1 LIDRPTPPSLFLCL
15 FAQQRHLYYEHMATI
30 PSTISSNLD
39 KARKELLDLGLRNSL
54 LSFKPSK
61 TRGIEVVDGNSEQ
74 VFGWLVSEP
83 RSLAFF
89 ALPEK
94 VEESTRAALHAVRST
109 KVAVGLQSNLV
120 EKSLKSRLLA
130 TLLAANAHIEERGSN
145 ILYLALG
152 MLHWFEDDNSSKEL
166 RAPLLLVPV
175 EMKRTSARDAFT
187 LSYNNEEI
195 EDNLSLATKLHTEFR
210 VKLPELPDLEDLDI
224 RSYFAA
230 VAKATRGMNR
240 WQVQEDEISLGFFS
254 FGKFLMYRDLAPG
267 HWIGAHNADGS
278 PLMSA
283 LLRDGFHADPSP
295 VGEDQY
301 LDDHIA
307 PNALH
312 QVVDIDSSQALA
324 LLDIR
329 GGRNLVIQ
337 GPPGTGKSQTITNL
351 IADAIGQ
358 GKKVLFVAE
367 KMAALEVVKRRLD
380 KVGVGDACLELH
392 SHTANKKALL
402 GELKRTLQLGKPQLV
417 GGRFNLGQYTQLRDQ
432 LTNYCNAVNE
442 PVGDTTYTPY
452 QLIGEIVAIRTEL
465 NGTKLPRLAE
475 GQGPK
480 KPMARDWV
488 EQLATGVTGLERH
501 LARMGMPSLHPF
513 RHSDL
518 TALLPTERQD
528 LEAGFQDFLIAAE
541 RLEAALRDLSAFMGI
556 QVKLDAMEA
565 LLLAKAGRRAI
576 SAPHLR
582 DVQISAGDWQEQRD
596 LIRDLLGTGADLSAL
611 RAEFDAELIP
621 EAWDADL
628 LAARQVLRTT
638 GQKWWRIFSGNYRET
653 RSQIVGLCAG
663 TPKKDV
669 SEQLRLVEAVMQA
682 KRLGKIF
689 AQHESLGA
697 ALFGVQWQGQQSDWP
712 VLSRINDWIV
722 ELYRAIGTSEIPR
735 GILEFLAGNPAVD
748 GLLGRVETVEAALPA
763 FSTAFPALVQRLA
776 LNQMGKA
783 EVDSQPLDAQAAQ
796 VRVWLGQ
803 LSRLPEWITY
813 NNMAESV
820 RKAGLGWLVTAAH
833 DWDASSQHLTSFFRH
848 VAFEGILRSAYA
860 EREALRSFSTATQ
873 EQVREQFA
881 ELDRACFSSAQL
893 QLAMKH
899 WEALPRSGG
908 LGQMG
913 ILLREFEK
921 RARHMPIRKLI
932 TEAGNVI
939 QAIKPVF
946 MMSPMSIATFLPPG
960 AVDFDLV
967 VFDEAS
973 QVKPVDAFGAVLRGR
988 QLVVVG
994 DSKQL
999 PPTSFFD
1006 SLASDTDSDDDDD
1019 EEAGTTADMESIL
1032 GLVAGQ
1038 GAPQRMLRWHYRS
1051 RHESL
1056 IALSNKEF
1064 YDNRLVVFP
1073 SPESTKK
1080 GLGLVFH
1087 HLKDTAY
1094 DRGRSRTNRKEAFAV
1109 AQAVMHHAHKTPHLT
1124 LGVAAFS
1131 LTQAD
1136 AIIDELER
1144 LRSGDPVAEAFFS
1157 QHPFEPFFVKNLES
1171 VQGDERDVILI
1182 SVGYGKDEN
1191 GYLSM
1196 SFGALNGSGGERR
1209 LNVLITR
1216 ARLSCEVYSNIT
1228 HDDIDLARTQAR
1240 GVAAFKAF
1248 LKYAATGILDVPDAG
1263 RTEQDS
1269 VFEEQVADALERIGH
1284 KLVAQVGSGGFRI
1297 DLAVVDP
1304 DLPGRYLLGIECDGA
1319 TYHSSRSARDR
1330 DRLREQVLVSLGW
1343 RIHRIWSTDWFADPD
1358 GEIKRVLLAIDE
1370 ERVRQ
1375 KDMKTTVHDAARPP
1389 TVAPRLMRSDARSE
1403 EDLMDAPM
1411 GGIPYVVAQI
1421 ALHLNGYGLHDLPDR
1436 HLLPVIADIVQAEG
1450 PVHVDE
1456 VIRRLAEA
1464 VGVKRVGSR
1473 IEAAMRAAI
1482 RKSSRSGLIEIR
1494 GDFLWPPDETVG
1506 RAKPRDRS
1514 GLPASA
1520 RKIELIAPEEIAAG
1534 IHQVVNSSYGINQV
1548 DIPVAVA
1555 RLLGF
1560 SRTSDEITIAI
1571 ASSVKQLIKRQQL
1584 TVDDGQVSLV

>member
-1 LIDRPTPPSLFLCL
+1 MSERLQSASPI
-15 FAQQRHLYYEHMATI
+15 
-30 PSTISSNLD
+30 TISASLD

-54 LSFKPSK
+54 LSYKPSK
-61 TRGIEVVDGNSEQ
+61 TRGIEVADCDSAQ
-74 VFGWLVSEP
+74 VFGWLVAEPRPLPFFSVPDKEEGAPNTEP
-83 RSLAFF
+83 RSGHRTMA
-89 ALPEK
+89 
-94 VEESTRAALHAVRST
+94 
-109 KVAVGLQSNLV
+109 AVGLQTNLV

-130 TLLAANAHIEERGSN
+130 TLLAAEAHIEERGSN
-145 ILYLALG
+145 ILFLALG
-152 MLHWFEDDNSSKEL
+152 MLHWFEDDNSTKEL

-175 EMKRTSARDAFT
+175 ELKRTSARDRFT
-187 LSYNNEEI
+187 VSYNDADI
-195 EDNLSLATKLHTEFR
+195 EDNLSLATKLRTEFR
-210 VKLPELPDLEDLDI
+210 VTLPELPELEDLDI

-230 VAKATRGMNR
+230 VAQATRGLSR
-240 WQVQEDEISLGFFS
+240 WRVEEDEISLGFFS
-254 FGKFLMYRDLAPG
+254 FGKFLMYRDLAPEQ
-267 HWIGAHNADGS
+267 WIGAENVDGS
-278 PLMSA
+278 PLLAA

-301 LDDHIA
+301 LDDLIA
-307 PNALH
+307 PDALH
-312 QVVDIDSSQALA
+312 QVVDMDSSQALA

-337 GPPGTGKSQTITNL
+337 GPPGTGKSQTITNV

-367 KMAALEVVKRRLD
+367 KMAALDVVKRRLD

-402 GELKRTLQLGKPQLV
+402 EQLKRTLQLGKPQLV

-442 PVGDTTYTPY
+442 PVGETTYTPY
-452 QLIGEIVAIRTEL
+452 QLMGELVAIRTEL
-465 NGTKLPRLAE
+465 NGTKLPHLAE
-475 GQGPK
+475 GLGPGTLIS
-480 KPMARDWV
+480 RDLA
-488 EQLATGVTGLERH
+488 EQLATTVAGLERH
-501 LARMGMPSLHPF
+501 LARMGTPGQHPF

-518 TALLPTERQD
+518 QALLPTERQD
-528 LEAGFQDFLIAAE
+528 LETGFHDFLTAAAT
-541 RLEAALRDLSAFMGI
+541 LEAALRELSAFIGI
-556 QVKLDAMEA
+556 EVKLDAMEA
-565 LLLAKAGRRAI
+565 LLLAKAGRRAM

-596 LIRDLLGTGADLSAL
+596 QIRELLATGAALSGL
-611 RAEFDAELIP
+611 HAEFDAELIP

-638 GQKWWRIFSGNYRET
+638 GQKWWRVFSGEYRRT
-653 RSQIVGLCAG
+653 RNQIDGLCVG

-669 SEQLRLVEAVMQA
+669 AGQLRIIEAVMQA
-682 KRLGKIF
+682 KRLGKTF
-689 AQHESLGA
+689 EQHEPLGA
-697 ALFGVQWQGQQSDWP
+697 ELFGVQWQGQQSDWP

-722 ELYRAIGTSEIPR
+722 ELYRAIGSNEIPP
-735 GILEFLAGNPAVD
+735 GIVEFLAGNPAID
-748 GLLGRVETVEAALPA
+748 GLTGRVEAVEAALPV
-763 FSTAFPALVQRLA
+763 FSAAVPVLVRRLA
-776 LNQMGKA
+776 LNQVGKA
-783 EVDSQPLDAQAAQ
+783 QIESQSLDAQATQ

-803 LSRLPEWITY
+803 LGRLPEWITY
-813 NNMAESV
+813 NNLAGSV
-820 RKAGLGWLVTAAH
+820 HKVGLTWLVTVAH
-833 DWDASSQHLTSFFRH
+833 DWDASGQHLTRFFRH
-848 VAFEGILRSAYA
+848 VAFEGVLRAAYA
-860 EREALRSFSTATQ
+860 EREALRSFSTASQ

-881 ELDRACFSSAQL
+881 ELDRTCFSSTQL

-899 WEALPRSGG
+899 WQALPRNGG

-913 ILLREFEK
+913 ILGREFEK

-932 TEAGNVI
+932 KEAGNAI

-946 MMSPMSIATFLPPG
+946 MMSPMSIATFLRPG

-1006 SLASDTDSDDDDD
+1006 SLASDTDPEDD
-1019 EEAGTTADMESIL
+1019 EEVVTTADMESIL

-1073 SPESTKK
+1073 NPEKSKK

-1094 DRGRSRTNRKEAFAV
+1094 DRGRSRTNRKEALVV
-1109 AQAVMHHAHKTPHLT
+1109 AQAVMHHAHKSPHLT

-1182 SVGYGKDEN
+1182 SVGYGKDEK

-1216 ARLSCEVYSNIT
+1216 ARLSCEVFSNLT
-1228 HDDIDLARTQAR
+1228 HDDIDLARTDAR

-1248 LKYAATGILDVPDAG
+1248 LKFAATGILDVPDAG
-1263 RTEQDS
+1263 HGEQDS
-1269 VFEEQVADALERIGH
+1269 VFEEQVADALERAGH
-1284 KLVAQVGSGGFRI
+1284 KLAAQVGSGGFRI

-1304 DLPGRYLLGIECDGA
+1304 DRPARYLLGIECDGA

-1330 DRLREQVLVSLGW
+1330 DRLREQVLVGLGW
-1343 RIHRIWSTDWFADPD
+1343 RIHRIWSTDWFSNPE
-1358 GEIKRVLLAIDE
+1358 GELKRALKAIDE
-1370 ERVRQ
+1370 ARAWQQEQ
-1375 KDMKTTVHDAARPP
+1375 EPATPDAAHSPEE
-1389 TVAPRLMRSDARSE
+1389 APRLMRDEARGE
-1403 EDLMDAPM
+1403 EELMVVAT
-1411 GGIPYVVAQI
+1411 GIPYQVAQI
-1421 ALHLNGYGLHDLPDR
+1421 ALRLNGGALHEVPVNQFA
-1436 HLLPVIADIVQAEG
+1436 LLIAEVVNIES
-1450 PVHVDE
+1450 PVHVSE
-1456 VIRRLAEA
+1456 VIRRVADA
-1464 VGVKRVGSR
+1464 GGVKRVGQR
-1473 IEAAMRAAI
+1473 IEAAIMAGVRRA
-1482 RKSSRSGLIEIR
+1482 SSDGVIVIQ
-1494 GDFLWPPDETVG
+1494 GDFLWRPKGKVE
-1506 RAKPRDRS
+1506 PRDRS
-1514 GLPASA
+1514 DLPPTA
-1520 RKIELIAPEEIAAG
+1520 RKIELIAPEEIAVG
-1534 IHQVVNSSYGINQV
+1534 VRQVVQSSYGIDEG

-1560 SRTSDEITIAI
+1560 ARTSDEITSVIS
-1571 ASSVKQLIKRQQL
+1571 SSVRQLIKRRQL
-1584 TVDDGQVSLV
+1584 TVDDGHVSLVA